1 MSLQVGA
8 PTLHSKPLVNQTA
21 SWRKLTHRIG
31 LIEVA
36 AKESDLTSTPATIN
50 FAQGATVARFREP
63 FRASKSRKG
72 RTVRPNPGQTPFRH
86 VVERQAWNLRCG
98 LAGQNISPWIH
109 RQAAAA
115 PAVQACLRP
124 SLIKLQGHRPIVTAH
139 RDGFS
144 HDRRSLAL
152 GAIGHV
158 WEANAL
164 ACNAIEETCS
174 RTALFRE
181 KTCLSSDRKAQFS
194 LNRMLDGASERICP
208 CFTRS

>member
-1 MSLQVGA
+1 
-8 PTLHSKPLVNQTA
+8 
-21 SWRKLTHRIG
+21 
-31 LIEVA
+31 
-36 AKESDLTSTPATIN
+36 
-50 FAQGATVARFREP
+50 VARFREP

-86 VVERQAWNLRCG
+86 VVEVKPGISDAAWQAKHLPVDSPSGCG
-98 LAGQNISPWIH
+98 CPSRAGMPS
-109 RQAAAA
+109 
-115 PAVQACLRP
+115 AVFHN
-124 SLIKLQGHRPIVTAH
+124 SHKGHRPIVTAH

>member
-8 PTLHSKPLVNQTA
+8 PTLHFEATRQPNHVVAKAHTQDRA
-21 SWRKLTHRIG
+21 HRGCRQRERPDIDTRHDQLRAG
-31 LIEVA
+31 RNCGKVPRAIPCLEI
-36 AKESDLTSTPATIN
+36 
-50 FAQGATVARFREP
+50 AQRP
-63 FRASKSRKG
+63 HCSSKSRTDSVSS
-72 RTVRPNPGQTPFRH
+72 RCRS
-86 VVERQAWNLRCG
+86 QAWDLRCG

>member
-8 PTLHSKPLVNQTA
+8 PTLHSKPLVNQTT

-50 FAQGATVARFREP
+50 FAQGATVAR
-63 FRASKSRKG
+63 RAIPCLEIAQRPHCSSKSRTDSVSSRCRTSSLESPMRLG
-72 RTVRPNPGQTPFRH
+72 RAKHLPMDSPSG
-86 VVERQAWNLRCG
+86 CG
-98 LAGQNISPWIH
+98 CPSRAGMPS
-109 RQAAAA
+109 
-115 PAVQACLRP
+115 AV
-124 SLIKLQGHRPIVTAH
+124 SHNSHKGHRPIVTAH

-144 HDRRSLAL
+144 HDRRSLSL
-152 GAIGHV
+152 DAIGHV

>member
-1 MSLQVGA
+1 MIERIDGRPSRRAQLWQGSASHSVPRNRA
-8 PTLHSKPLVNQTA
+8 KAALFVQIQDRLRFVTL
-21 SWRKLTHRIG
+21 
-31 LIEVA
+31 
-36 AKESDLTSTPATIN
+36 
-50 FAQGATVARFREP
+50 
-63 FRASKSRKG
+63 SKSSLGSPMRLG
-72 RTVRPNPGQTPFRH
+72 RAKHLPVDSPSG
-86 VVERQAWNLRCG
+86 CG
-98 LAGQNISPWIH
+98 CHNRAGMPS
-109 RQAAAA
+109 
-115 PAVQACLRP
+115 AV
-124 SLIKLQGHRPIVTAH
+124 SHNNHKGHRPIVTAH

>member
-1 MSLQVGA
+1 MPRNRAKAALFVQIQDRLRFV
-8 PTLHSKPLVNQTA
+8 TL
-21 SWRKLTHRIG
+21 
-31 LIEVA
+31 
-36 AKESDLTSTPATIN
+36 
-50 FAQGATVARFREP
+50 
-63 FRASKSRKG
+63 SKSSLGSPMRLG
-72 RTVRPNPGQTPFRH
+72 RAKHLPVDSPSG
-86 VVERQAWNLRCG
+86 CG
-98 LAGQNISPWIH
+98 CPSRAGMPS
-109 RQAAAA
+109 
-115 PAVQACLRP
+115 AVFHN
-124 SLIKLQGHRPIVTAH
+124 SHKGHRPIVTAH

-208 CFTRS
+208 SSHDRRRPRDRVHELHPTTSIQPSGPRPPGRSRNLSSTWPSM